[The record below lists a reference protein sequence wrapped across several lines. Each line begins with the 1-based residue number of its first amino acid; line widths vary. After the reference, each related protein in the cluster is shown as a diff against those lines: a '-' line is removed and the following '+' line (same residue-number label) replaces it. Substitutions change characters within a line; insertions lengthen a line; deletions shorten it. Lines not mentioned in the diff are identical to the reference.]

1 MPDRKPKDIQTIK
14 HMITILQIKLTII
27 EMRKI
32 ELSNLQ
38 KINNLLKLNK
48 NNLSLE
54 NTKKIRM

>member
-1 MPDRKPKDIQTIK
+1 MPDRKPKDIQIIK
-14 HMITILQIKLTII
+14 HMITISQIKLIII
-27 EMRKI
+27 ELRKI

-54 NTKKIRM
+54 NTKITRI